1 MELHGW
7 FLLEIESFQDLGD
20 RGATSQTSASDLHQP
35 SGVLFLGLVNQN
47 ALGCFNTNKGFRL
60 SNFDVVQRD
69 NEKMIYPCDVK
80 IYNDDVILL
89 TNNMPIFLYSNLNY
103 DQVNFR
109 VWVQSVNAAVK
120 DTRCAP

>member
-1 MELHGW
+1 M
-7 FLLEIESFQDLGD
+7 GD
-20 RGATSQTSASDLHQP
+20 RGALAQTSASDLHQS

-69 NEKMIYPCDVK
+69 DEKMIYPCDVK
-80 IYNDDVILL
+80 IHNNDVILL
-89 TNNMPIFLYSNLNY
+89 TNNMPIFLYSTLNY

-109 VWVQSVNAAVK
+109 VWIQNVKAAVK
-120 DTRCAP
+120 DTRCDV